1 MRNAKVL
8 LVVGIAIGLTLA
20 VAGTMFFARP
30 YTFHGS
36 VIDPAVAAADFT
48 LTDQNGQPFRL
59 SDQKGKVAL
68 IFFGYTNCPDV
79 CPTTLTQFKKIRAQL
94 GKSADRVE
102 FVLITVDPQRD
113 TPDRLRDY
121 LAGFDPTF
129 IGLTGSLPDLQAAYH
144 EYGVYQAIPTPEPDY
159 TVDHTTR
166 IYAVDPRGNL
176 RVTYT
181 IDTAVEDVAR
191 DVQQLIKEN

>member
-8 LVVGIAIGLTLA
+8 LAAGIAIGLTLA
-20 VAGTMFFARP
+20 AAGTMLFAQP

-36 VIDPAVAAADFT
+36 LIDPPVAAADFA

-68 IFFGYTNCPDV
+68 IFFGYTNCADV

-94 GKSADRVE
+94 GQGADRVE
-102 FVLITVDPQRD
+102 FVFITVDPQRD

-129 IGLTGSLPDLQAAYH
+129 TGLTGSLPDLEAAYH
-144 EYGVYQAIPTPEPDY
+144 QYGVYQAIPAPEPDY

-166 IYAVDPRGNL
+166 IYAIDRRGNL
-176 RVTYT
+176 RLTYT
-181 IDTAVEDVAR
+181 IDTAAEDMAQ
-191 DVQQLIKEN
+191 DVQQLLTRN

>member
-1 MRNAKVL
+1 VPRGFAPPTRT
-8 LVVGIAIGLTLA
+8 ATL
-20 VAGTMFFARP
+20 P
-30 YTFHGS
+30 
-36 VIDPAVAAADFT
+36 P
-48 LTDQNGQPFRL
+48 

-129 IGLTGSLPDLQAAYH
+129 IGLTGSLPDLRRHTRAFTICPGLA
-144 EYGVYQAIPTPEPDY
+144 TPH
-159 TVDHTTR
+159 HTTR
-166 IYAVDPRGNL
+166 IRQTNGNL
-176 RVTYT
+176 R
-181 IDTAVEDVAR
+181 
-191 DVQQLIKEN
+191 